1 MQLQPWAPNGNTVS
15 SNPATNSAM
24 PSTLA
29 QQDPL
34 AQKDPLAQLR
44 DIHVPSDV
52 NAWPLDWGWWC
63 LIAIVIATTFLT
75 VRAIYRHIQHTKA
88 KKHALQVLK
97 TISIKD
103 EDWPQSLNTLLKRV
117 ALSYFPQSDVASLHG
132 NAWFTFLTN
141 QCSANELVHKG
152 FNALQLNL
160 YKRRVNNDAFAD
172 CFYATEYWISKTSF
186 PKDNIQNSKL
196 GHGLSLHKNSNS
208 NINSIS
214 NKDVSSEVHSA

>member
-1 MQLQPWAPNGNTVS
+1 MQLQPWAPNGNAVS
-15 SNPATNSAM
+15 SNPATNSSV

-44 DIHVPSDV
+44 DIHVPSNV
-52 NAWPLDWGWWC
+52 NVWPLDWGWWC
-63 LIAIVIATTFLT
+63 LIVVVITTVFFT
-75 VRAIYRHIQHTKA
+75 VRAIYRHIRHTKA

-97 TISIKD
+97 TISIEDK
-103 EDWPQSLNTLLKRV
+103 DWPQSLNTLLKRV
-117 ALSYFPQSDVASLHG
+117 ALSYYPQSDVASLHG

-141 QCSANELVHKG
+141 QCSANERVHKG

-160 YKRRVNNDAFAD
+160 YKRHINNGAFAD

-186 PKDNIQNSKL
+186 PKDNIQNSEQE
-196 GHGLSLHKNSNS
+196 HGLSLHKKSNS
-208 NINSIS
+208 NMNSVS

>member
-1 MQLQPWAPNGNTVS
+1 MQLQPWAPNGNAVS
-15 SNPATNSAM
+15 SNPATNSSV

-29 QQDPL
+29 QQ
-34 AQKDPLAQLR
+34 DPLAQLR

-52 NAWPLDWGWWC
+52 NVWPLDWGWWC
-63 LIAIVIATTFLT
+63 LIVVVITTTFFT
-75 VRAIYRHIQHTKA
+75 VRAIYRHIRHTKA

-97 TISIKD
+97 TISIEDK
-103 EDWPQSLNTLLKRV
+103 DWPQSLNTLLKRV
-117 ALSYFPQSDVASLHG
+117 ALSYYPQSDVASLHG

-141 QCSANELVHKG
+141 QCGANERVDKG

-160 YKRRVNNDAFAD
+160 YKRHVNNDAFAD

-186 PKDNIQNSKL
+186 PKDNIQNSKQ
-196 GHGLSLHKNSNS
+196 GHGLSLHKKSNS
-208 NINSIS
+208 NMNSVS